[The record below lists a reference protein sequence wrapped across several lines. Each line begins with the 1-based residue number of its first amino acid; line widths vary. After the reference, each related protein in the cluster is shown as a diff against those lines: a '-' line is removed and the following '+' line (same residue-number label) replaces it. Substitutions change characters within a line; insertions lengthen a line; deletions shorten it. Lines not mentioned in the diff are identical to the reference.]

1 MLVQGC
7 FLDSYS
13 LSDLSHPSHDMITED
28 ELVQIMVKD
37 GILRSVCM
45 CVCVCVS
52 VSVSVSVC
60 VCVCVC
66 VSVVITDV
74 LLTLCAVFDLAFKTL
89 HKLSLRSKPFFFHF
103 FNI

>member
-28 ELVQIMVKD
+28 ELVQILVKD

-52 VSVSVSVC
+52 ES
-60 VCVCVC
+60 
-66 VSVVITDV
+66 
-74 LLTLCAVFDLAFKTL
+74 AA
-89 HKLSLRSKPFFFHF
+89 
-103 FNI
+103 